1 MQERGQAKPH
11 SFQAG
16 PKPIKNAEGFFNR
29 RVFQPAGF
37 STGGFFNRRVFQP
50 AGFSNGGFFKR
61 TVRIGPIERMIC
73 P

>member
-16 PKPIKNAEGFFNR
+16 PKPIKNAVGFFNR
-29 RVFQPAGF
+29 RVFQ
-37 STGGFFNRRVFQP
+37 T